1 MTTLLPLTRIE
12 IDGFRGLRQL
22 ELGPLGRVN
31 VLVGGNNS
39 GKTSVLEAISILAKP
54 TQPAAWIDMIRWR
67 DPGGMDES
75 RLHSLRWCFAHRV
88 EPFAELFYGLIGGVC
103 HFQAEGGFGL
113 RQLDVAFHEIGG
125 EPSLDE
131 LEYASHLRPQ
141 VDEKFPVQEWRGGEI
156 THEVHAAETGLD
168 SRLTDKH
175 HVFRFWEGLPIR
187 SRQANMPKNAQG
199 PLELPCEVLAAY
211 SYQGNI
217 RQTSALSAAIDS
229 TDEPSLVSLL
239 QQFDPDVQD
248 VDIRSTMGVRP
259 AIYLKHARLGLA
271 PLSIFG
277 DAMRRAVLLA
287 STLSSLPAGGVL
299 LMDEAEAGIHVGAQ
313 QRFFAWI
320 LQMAKQRQVQV
331 FMTTHSLEALDAL
344 LMAMPEEAAGDEV
357 VVFRLHHN
365 QAQEPTSDQ
374 VQVKRFAGDLL
385 HRLRFDRGLD
395 VR

>member
-1 MTTLLPLTRIE
+1 MTTPLPLTHIE
-12 IDGFRGLRQL
+12 IDGFRGLRRL
-22 ELGPLGRVN
+22 ALGPLSRVN

-75 RLHSLRWCFAHRV
+75 RLHSLRWCFSRTA
-88 EPFAELFYGLIGGVC
+88 ESFAEPDELKDGSCRFKV
-103 HFQAEGGFGL
+103 AGGFAL
-113 RQLDVAFHEIGG
+113 QQLKVSFQEISG
-125 EPSLDE
+125 EPSPDE
-131 LEYASHLRPQ
+131 LKYAYRLRPQ
-141 VDEKFPVQEWRGGEI
+141 MEEKFLTQEWRGGEI
-156 THEVHAAETGLD
+156 THEV
-168 SRLTDKH
+168 LTSQLSLFPDQF
-175 HVFRFWEGLPIR
+175 VEFSAFRFWEELPIR
-187 SRQANMPKNAQG
+187 KQRLNASKDARTT
-199 PLELPCEVLAAY
+199 LELPCEVLAAY

-217 RQTSALSAAIDS
+217 RQTSALSAAIDL

-239 QQFDPDVQD
+239 QQFDPDVQA
-248 VDIRSTMGVRP
+248 VDIRSTMGLRP

-299 LMDEAEAGIHVGAQ
+299 LMDEAEAGIHVGAK

-320 LQMAKQRQVQV
+320 LQVAKQRQVQV
-331 FMTTHSLEALDAL
+331 FMPTHSLEALDAL
-344 LMAMPEEAAGDEV
+344 LMAMPGEAADNDV
-357 VVFRLHHN
+357 VVFQLHRN
-365 QAQEPTSDQ
+365 QVQEPVSDQ
-374 VQVKRFAGDLL
+374 VQVKRFAGNLL

>member
-1 MTTLLPLTRIE
+1 MPMTTSLPLTRIE
-12 IDGFRGLRQL
+12 MDGFRGLSQL
-22 ELGPLGRVN
+22 VLGPLGRVN

-39 GKTSVLEAISILAKP
+39 GKTSVLEAISILSKP

-75 RLHSLRWCFAHRV
+75 RLHSLRWCFTRSAESSGGSDALQDGSCRFQV
-88 EPFAELFYGLIGGVC
+88 EGAFEL
-103 HFQAEGGFGL
+103 Q
-113 RQLDVAFHEIGG
+113 QLKVAFQEISG
-125 EPSLDE
+125 EPSPVE
-131 LEYASHLRPQ
+131 LKYASRLRPQ
-141 VDEKFPVQEWRGGEI
+141 MDLAQEWRGGEI
-156 THEVHAAETGLD
+156 SHQVLAQTHDLLFAHPIEYPA
-168 SRLTDKH
+168 
-175 HVFRFWEGLPIR
+175 FRFWEGLPIR
-187 SRQANMPKNAQG
+187 SRQPNVLEG
-199 PLELPCEVLAAY
+199 PHATLELPCEVLAAY
-211 SYQGNI
+211 SYQGNV
-217 RQTSALSAAIDS
+217 RQTRALSAASDLV
-229 TDEPSLVSLL
+229 DAPSLVSLL
-239 QQFDPDVQD
+239 QQFDPDVRD
-248 VDIRSTMGVRP
+248 VVIRSSMGLRP

-320 LQMAKQRQVQV
+320 LQMARQRQVQV

-344 LMAMPEEAAGDEV
+344 LMAMPGDAADDEV
-357 VVFRLHHN
+357 VVFQLHRN
-365 QAQEPTSDQ
+365 QAQVPTSDL
-374 VQVKRFAGDLL
+374 VQTKRFAGDLL

>member
-1 MTTLLPLTRIE
+1 MPTTTPLPLTRIE

-22 ELGPLGRVN
+22 TLEQLGPVN

-67 DPGGMDES
+67 DPGSMDES
-75 RLHSLRWCFAHRV
+75 RLHSLRWCFSRTAASFIEPDALQDGFCRFRV
-88 EPFAELFYGLIGGVC
+88 
-103 HFQAEGGFGL
+103 EGGFAL
-113 RQLDVAFHEIGG
+113 QQLDVSFQEIGG
-125 EPSLDE
+125 EPSPDE
-131 LEYASHLRPQ
+131 LKYASRLRPQ
-141 VDEKFPVQEWRGGEI
+141 MDLVQEWRGGEI
-156 THEVHAAETGLD
+156 SHKVLAPTQDLIFAHPIEYP
-168 SRLTDKH
+168 
-175 HVFRFWEGLPIR
+175 VFRFWEGLPIR
-187 SRQANMPKNAQG
+187 SRPPNTRKDTQAA
-199 PLELPCEVLAAY
+199 LYLPCEVLAAY

-217 RQTSALSAAIDS
+217 RQTRALSAASDLV
-229 TDEPSLVSLL
+229 DAPSLVSLL

-248 VDIRSTMGVRP
+248 VDIRSTMGLRP
-259 AIYLKHARLGLA
+259 AIYLKHAKLGLA

-287 STLSSLPAGGVL
+287 STLSGLPVGGVL

-344 LMAMPEEAAGDEV
+344 LMAMQSEATDDEV
-357 VVFRLHHN
+357 VVFQLHRH
-365 QAQEPTSDQ
+365 QTPEPSRDQ

>member
-1 MTTLLPLTRIE
+1 MTTPLPLTRIE

-75 RLHSLRWCFAHRV
+75 RLHSLRWCFARLAV
-88 EPFAELFYGLIGGVC
+88 SSNPNALQDGAC
-103 HFQAEGGFGL
+103 RFQVEGGFSL
-113 RQLDVAFHEIGG
+113 QRLDVAFQEIEG
-125 EPSLDE
+125 EPSADE
-131 LEYASHLRPQ
+131 LKYASRLRPQ
-141 VDEKFPVQEWRGGEI
+141 MEGKFLMQDWRGGEI
-156 THEVHAAETGLD
+156 AHKVLSAQQELFLPLMDNIST
-168 SRLTDKH
+168 
-175 HVFRFWEGLPIR
+175 FRFWEGLPIR
-187 SRQANMPKNAQG
+187 SRQANMPKNAQK

-357 VVFRLHHN
+357 VVFRLHHD

>member
-1 MTTLLPLTRIE
+1 MTTPLPLTHIE
-12 IDGFRGLRQL
+12 IDGFRGLRRL
-22 ELGPLGRVN
+22 ALGPLGRVN

-54 TQPAAWIDMIRWR
+54 TQPATWIDMIRWR

-75 RLHSLRWCFAHRV
+75 RLHSLCWCFYRTAESSLESNALQDGSCRFRV
-88 EPFAELFYGLIGGVC
+88 EGDFAL
-103 HFQAEGGFGL
+103 Q
-113 RQLDVAFHEIGG
+113 QLKVAFQEISG
-125 EPSLDE
+125 EPSLDDRK
-131 LEYASHLRPQ
+131 LAARLRAEIEEQ
-141 VDEKFPVQEWRGGEI
+141 LLNQTWKGGEI
-156 THEVHAAETGLD
+156 VHEVLPKTRDLLFMHPVEYPA
-168 SRLTDKH
+168 
-175 HVFRFWEGLPIR
+175 FRFWEGLPILN
-187 SRQANMPKNAQG
+187 RQSNFPKSALQN
-199 PLELPCEVLAAY
+199 LDLPCEVLAAY
-211 SYQGNI
+211 SYQSNTRQI
-217 RQTSALSAAIDS
+217 RALSAALVSEDGL
-229 TDEPSLVSLL
+229 PLVSLL
-239 QQFDPDVQD
+239 QQFDPDVQA
-248 VDIRSTMGVRP
+248 VDIRSTMGLRP

-320 LQMAKQRQVQV
+320 LQIAKQRQVQV

-344 LMAMPEEAAGDEV
+344 LMAMPGEAADDDV
-357 VVFRLHHN
+357 VVFQLHRN
-365 QAQEPTSDQ
+365 QVQEPVSDQ

>member
-1 MTTLLPLTRIE
+1 MTTPLPLTHIE
-12 IDGFRGLRQL
+12 IDGFRGLRRL
-22 ELGPLGRVN
+22 ALGPLGRVN

-75 RLHSLRWCFAHRV
+75 RLHSLRWCFSRT
-88 EPFAELFYGLIGGVC
+88 AESLAGLFYGLLEGIC
-103 HFQAEGGFGL
+103 HFQVEGGFEL
-113 RQLDVAFHEIGG
+113 QQLYVAFHEISG

-131 LEYASHLRPQ
+131 LKYASRLRPQ
-141 VDEKFPVQEWRGGEI
+141 VEEKFPVQEWRGGEI
-156 THEVHAAETGLD
+156 THEVYAAATGSV
-168 SRLTDKH
+168 SRLIDKH

-187 SRQANMPKNAQG
+187 SRQPNVPQDAQG
-199 PLELPCEVLAAY
+199 KLELPCEVLAAY

-217 RQTSALSAAIDS
+217 RQTRALSAAIDL
-229 TDEPSLVSLL
+229 TDAPSLVSLL
-239 QQFDPDVQD
+239 QQFDPDVQA
-248 VDIRSTMGVRP
+248 VDIRSTMGLRP

-320 LQMAKQRQVQV
+320 LQVAKQRQVQV

-344 LMAMPEEAAGDEV
+344 LMAMPGEAADNDV
-357 VVFRLHHN
+357 VVFQLHRN
-365 QAQEPTSDQ
+365 KVQEPVSDQ

>member
-1 MTTLLPLTRIE
+1 MTTPLPLTHIE

-22 ELGPLGRVN
+22 ALGPLGRVN

-75 RLHSLRWCFAHRV
+75 RLHSLRWCFSRTAETSV
-88 EPFAELFYGLIGGVC
+88 ESDALQDGSC
-103 HFQAEGGFGL
+103 RFQVKGGFAL
-113 RQLDVAFHEIGG
+113 QQLNVEFQEIAG
-125 EPSLDE
+125 EPSSDE
-131 LEYASHLRPQ
+131 LKFASRLRPQ
-141 VDEKFPVQEWRGGEI
+141 MEEKFLTQEWRGGEI
-156 THEVHAAETGLD
+156 THMVLAPERGLF
-168 SRLTDKH
+168 SLLTDGSTS
-175 HVFRFWEGLPIR
+175 FRFWEGLPIR
-187 SRQANMPKNAQG
+187 SRQPNVPQDAQAK
-199 PLELPCEVLAAY
+199 LELPCEVLAAY

-217 RQTSALSAAIDS
+217 RQTRALSAAIDL

-239 QQFDPDVQD
+239 QQFDPDVQA
-248 VDIRSTMGVRP
+248 VDIRSTMGLRP

-320 LQMAKQRQVQV
+320 LQVAKQRQVQV

-344 LMAMPEEAAGDEV
+344 LMAMPGEAADDDV
-357 VVFRLHHN
+357 VVFQLHRS
-365 QAQEPTSDQ
+365 QVQEPVSDQ

>member
-1 MTTLLPLTRIE
+1 MTTQLPLTRIE

-22 ELGPLGRVN
+22 ILGPLGQVN

-75 RLHSLRWCFAHRV
+75 RLHSLRWCFDRSTASSDPNALQDGACCFRV
-88 EPFAELFYGLIGGVC
+88 
-103 HFQAEGGFGL
+103 EGGFAL
-113 RQLDVAFHEIGG
+113 QQLDVAFQEIAG
-125 EPSLDE
+125 EPSADE
-131 LEYASHLRPQ
+131 LKYASRLRPQ
-141 VDEKFPVQEWRGGEI
+141 AEGKFSMQDWRGGEI
-156 THEVHAAETGLD
+156 AHKVLFTQQKLFLP
-168 SRLTDKH
+168 LTDNIST
-175 HVFRFWEGLPIR
+175 FRFWEGLPIR
-187 SRQANMPKNAQG
+187 SRQANMPKNTQG
-199 PLELPCEVLAAY
+199 PLELSCEVLAAY
-211 SYQGNI
+211 SYQGNV

-229 TDEPSLVSLL
+229 TDEPSLVGLL

-299 LMDEAEAGIHVGAQ
+299 LMDEAEAGIHVSAQ

-320 LQMAKQRQVQV
+320 LRIAKQRQVQV

-344 LMAMPEEAAGDEV
+344 LMTMPSEATDDEV
-357 VVFRLHHN
+357 VVFQLHRS
-365 QAQEPTSDQ
+365 QRPKPASSQ